1 MTEQRPEVLWLH
13 SETRITIVELA
24 QFSGLPEAVLRDLV
38 DHGALAPRGGD
49 DEWTFGADCVA
60 RLRKAARL
68 RVDLELEP
76 DTLAL
81 VISFLERIQRLE
93 EEVGHLTAQIA
104 TSHGPTAG

>member
-38 DHGALAPRGGD
+38 DHGALAPHGD
-49 DEWTFGADCVA
+49 DDDWTFAADCVA

-68 RVDLELEP
+68 RVDLEL
-76 DTLAL
+76 DAATLAL
-81 VISFLERIQRLE
+81 VLAYLERIERLE
-93 EEVGHLTAQIA
+93 GEVRRLVAQA
-104 TSHGPTAG
+104 ARGGR